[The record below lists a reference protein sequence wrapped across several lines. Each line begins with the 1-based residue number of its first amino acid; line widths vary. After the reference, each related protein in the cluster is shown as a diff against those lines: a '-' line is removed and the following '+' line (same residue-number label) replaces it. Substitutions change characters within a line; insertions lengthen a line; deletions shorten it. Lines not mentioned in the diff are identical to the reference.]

1 MNTFYFNTGVK
12 SENSPKDM
20 AGATLSS
27 NGVYIIPFE
36 CEAPKGATFLFA
48 CDYDNLPDGTCYPIK
63 QPSMLL
69 SKFAYFKV

>member
-12 SENSPKDM
+12 LPNVCHAK
-20 AGATLSS
+20 GAILSS
-27 NGVYIIPFE
+27 NDVYTIPFE

-48 CDYDNLPDGTCYPIK
+48 CNTADLTDGICYEIK
-63 QPSMLL
+63 QPSSLL